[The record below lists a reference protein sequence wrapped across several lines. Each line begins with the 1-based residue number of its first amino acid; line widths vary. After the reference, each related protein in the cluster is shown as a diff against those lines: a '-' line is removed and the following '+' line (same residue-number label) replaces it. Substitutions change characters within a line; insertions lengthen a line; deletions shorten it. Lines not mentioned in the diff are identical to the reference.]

1 MRSLGIRK
9 ARQVARALLRRFG
22 VMAPEHVNIEVFA
35 ARLGAT
41 VVVGPL
47 EGAVA
52 QLVRVGSDVHIIVS
66 ERVTDPCATRFSIAH
81 ELGHFVLGHPSP
93 DPTELCGR
101 RRSRRGTGD
110 DGERDYEAEAN
121 AFAGEL
127 LIPFHLAR
135 RDCEVSP
142 VSLEIPR
149 RLART
154 FDVSILTSTIRFAE
168 LSSERCAA
176 VFSANRAVQWMAPSA
191 TFTRDIPRGKRLER
205 DSVAWD
211 FFERGVLDERAQDV
225 PADAWLDTS
234 TEIDIVEHSI
244 ASPQHGTVLSLL
256 WIPDAAAVRLGL

>member
-41 VVVGPL
+41 VIVGPL

-52 QLVRVGSDVHIIVS
+52 QLVRVGAEVHIIVS

-81 ELGHFVLGHPSP
+81 ELGHFVLDHPSP
-93 DPTELCGR
+93 DPAELCGR
-101 RRSRRGTGD
+101 RRSRRGPND
-110 DGERDYEAEAN
+110 ERDYEAEAN

-135 RDCEVSP
+135 KHCEVSP
-142 VSLEIPR
+142 VSLEIPWQ
-149 RLART
+149 LART
-154 FDVSILTSTIRFAE
+154 FNVSILTSTIQFAE

-176 VFSANRAVQWMAPSA
+176 VFSANREVQWTARSA
-191 TFTRDIPRGKRLER
+191 TFTREIPRGKRLDR
-205 DSVAWD
+205 DSLAWD
-211 FFERGVLDERAQDV
+211 FFDRGV
-225 PADAWLDTS
+225 
-234 TEIDIVEHSI
+234 ID
-244 ASPQHGTVLSLL
+244 
-256 WIPDAAAVRLGL
+256 